1 MKKIATGLILLMVL
15 AVISVYAEDNST
27 TNVERMDNSKIKAE
41 RMINLC
47 EKAQGK
53 LGSIL
58 DRIENKEAEKL
69 FNDASKELEKAQSF
83 YEKEQ
88 YDKAIENCLDAMHKF
103 RECAALIREGTSE
116 RAKERIEG
124 QIERIGS
131 YISKIKERTEN
142 EAVIA
147 LLNDAESHLDAARTY
162 LENGEIRKAES
173 EIQKAINI
181 LRNLKEAWEN
191 GYQEKIKQRLEKLN
205 ETAKRR
211 IQFYEQAL
219 DTLRDE
225 GYDVQDLER
234 DLEKIKNDLGDITSL
249 INEGKYKEA
258 LPEIRELCR
267 EMQEFQENLRRI
279 RNES

>member
-1 MKKIATGLILLMVL
+1 
-15 AVISVYAEDNST
+15 
-27 TNVERMDNSKIKAE
+27 
-41 RMINLC
+41 
-47 EKAQGK
+47 
-53 LGSIL
+53 
-58 DRIENKEAEKL
+58 
-69 FNDASKELEKAQSF
+69 
-83 YEKEQ
+83 
-88 YDKAIENCLDAMHKF
+88 
-103 RECAALIREGTSE
+103 E

-142 EAVIA
+142 EDVIA